1 MTSPRRSAIMVS
13 ASRITV
19 SVVRPRKSIFNMP
32 AFSRQFMSYWLT
44 TTCSSSALEPEPLDV
59 CVHTGTYSCTG
70 PGAMTT
76 PAAWTPVWR
85 LSPSSAIA

>member
-1 MTSPRRSAIMVS
+1 
-13 ASRITV
+13 
-19 SVVRPRKSIFNMP
+19 
-32 AFSRQFMSYWLT
+32 MSYWLT
-44 TTCSSSALEPEPLDV
+44 TTCSSSRSAPDPFDD
-59 CVHTGTYSCTG
+59 CVQTGTYSETG